1 MPKTHPSQLV
11 DPSQDPSLGRKYVP
25 GFTDTNQTPP
35 LFVTDYKF
43 NVIKDKVDH
52 RDYIYRAPRT
62 AAKASVDLRSL
73 CTPVEDQGTLGSCTG
88 HAVSSAME
96 IILKRQRREI
106 ELSRLF
112 IYYHARLLINTVN
125 WDSGAYLRDAVKSV
139 NKWGASNEK
148 LWRYNIRE
156 YKTRP
161 SVIAYEDARGRRA
174 TEYRRCLNAADIRNA
189 LSEGHPVVIGFLVY
203 TSFMSASTAKRGIMV
218 YPDTR
223 REAMLG
229 GHAVCLVGYDSGK
242 SVFIAKNSWG
252 SEWGERGYFYM
263 PYKVLEDPKMS
274 MDFWA
279 IVGVA

>member
-11 DPSQDPSLGRKYVP
+11 DPGQDPSLGRKYIP
-25 GFTDTNQTPP
+25 GYLDPTPP
-35 LFVTDYKF
+35 RPATDYKL
-43 NVIKDKVDH
+43 NVVKDRIDT
-52 RDYIYRAPRT
+52 RDYIYRAPT
-62 AAKASVDLRSL
+62 SGIKASVDLRSL
-73 CTPVEDQGTLGSCTG
+73 CTPVEDQGPLGSCTG

-96 IILKRQRREI
+96 ILLKRQRREM

-148 LWRYNIRE
+148 LWQYNIRE

-161 SVIAYEDARGRRA
+161 STIAYEDARSRRA
-174 TEYRRCLNAADIRNA
+174 TEYRRCAGAGDIRAA

-203 TSFMSASTAKRGIMV
+203 SSFMSADTVRRGTMI
-218 YPDTR
+218 YPNVR
-223 REAMLG
+223 RETMLG
-229 GHAVCLVGYDSGK
+229 GHAVCLVGYDNGRQT
-242 SVFIAKNSWG
+242 FIAKNSWG
-252 SEWGERGYFYM
+252 SNWGDRGYFYM
-263 PYKVLEDPKMS
+263 PYKVLEDPRMS

-279 IVGVA
+279 IVGVV